1 MNNKP
6 VPIEPDYVACEV
18 CLEEIPLSV
27 AISHEADQY
36 TQHFCGLHCYSLWRE
51 KQEIRREAQELR

>member
-1 MNNKP
+1 MNEKP
-6 VPIEPDYVACEV
+6 VPKEPDNVACQV

-36 TQHFCGLHCYSLWRE
+36 TQHFCGIECYSLWKE
-51 KQEIRREAQELR
+51 KKELGQETQE

>member
-1 MNNKP
+1 MVEKP
-6 VPIEPDYVACEV
+6 VPEEPEYVACQV

-36 TQHFCGLHCYSLWRE
+36 TQHFCGLDCYSLW
-51 KQEIRREAQELR
+51 KAQRQIDPNNE